1 MCSVSEARAA
11 DQVRRR
17 PRDRRRTIEAA
28 AAVAFAERGYHR
40 VAMQDVADA
49 VGITAAALYRHFD
62 NKYELFR
69 EIAMDLVAR
78 LTDASAAVEEGAD
91 RTPATARAEV
101 EAVLDAVS
109 GETIAMRSSGNIYR
123 WESRYLRPEDRR
135 ALAAEFTALRRR
147 LAEPA
152 ATLRPDLDPQ
162 TLDLVALAALSVIAS
177 VTAHRTPMA
186 VSSLQ
191 GLLRDAALRVLTDTP
206 GPAPTEPSA
215 GDGPVEDAV
224 RPGRRRDQLAQA
236 GIAAFARRGYHEA
249 SIEEIAAAVGITPS
263 GVYRHFSGKSEI
275 LRTACERA
283 AATLDAAA
291 EDALGRP
298 DPREALHSL
307 EAAYVRFAVEDR
319 DLMDVYTADVGALD
333 AEDQRRLRRL
343 QRAHVD
349 DWVELLGRLR
359 PDLDPRDLRF
369 LVHAGFN
376 VVADLSVALRRSPVP
391 DAKRWIGVVL
401 ETVLGV

>member
-1 MCSVSEARAA
+1 MSEARAA
-11 DQVRRR
+11 EPVRRR
-17 PRDRRRTIEAA
+17 PRDRRQTIEAA

-78 LTDASAAVEEGAD
+78 LTNATAAVTSPAD
-91 RTPATARAEV
+91 RTPGAARADA

-109 GETIAMRSSGNIYR
+109 GETVAMRSSGNIYR
-123 WESRYLRPEDRR
+123 WESRYLRPEDRK
-135 ALAAEFTALRRR
+135 ALAAEFTALRCR
-147 LAEPA
+147 LSEPA
-152 ATLRPDLDPQ
+152 ATLRPDLDPA

-186 VSSLQ
+186 VGPLQ
-191 GLLRDAALRVLTDTP
+191 TLLREAALRVLTDAP
-206 GPAPTEPSA
+206 GPAPSVSA
-215 GDGPVEDAV
+215 SGDGDAPDEAGQ
-224 RPGRRRDQLAQA
+224 PGRRRDQLAQA

-249 SIEEIAAAVGITPS
+249 SIEEIAAAVGLTPS

-291 EDALGRP
+291 EDALGHP
-298 DPREALHSL
+298 DPREALRSL

-333 AEDQRRLRRL
+333 PEDQRRLRRL

-349 DWVELLGRLR
+349 DWVELLERVR
-359 PDLDPRDLRF
+359 PGGDPRELRF

-376 VVADLSVALRRSPVP
+376 VVADLSVALRRSPGP
-391 DAKRWIGVVL
+391 EAKRWIGAVL
-401 ETVLGV
+401 ETVLGA

>member
-1 MCSVSEARAA
+1 MSEARAA

-17 PRDRRRTIEAA
+17 PRDRRQTIEAA

-78 LTDASAAVEEGAD
+78 LTDATAAVDEVAD
-91 RTPATARAEV
+91 RTPATARAEA
-101 EAVLDAVS
+101 ETVLDAVS

-147 LAEPA
+147 LAGPA
-152 ATLRPDLDPQ
+152 AMLRPDLDAH

-186 VSSLQ
+186 VASLQ
-191 GLLRDAALRVLTDTP
+191 GLLREAAMRVLTDTP
-206 GPAPTEPSA
+206 GPAPTASSPGDRPAEEPA
-215 GDGPVEDAV
+215 
-224 RPGRRRDQLAQA
+224 RPSRRRDQLAQA
-236 GIAAFARRGYHEA
+236 GIAAFARSGYHEA

-307 EAAYVRFAVEDR
+307 EAAYVRFAVDER

-359 PDLDPRDLRF
+359 ADLEPRDLRF

-376 VVADLSVALRRSPVP
+376 VVADLSVALRRSPAP
-391 DAKRWIGVVL
+391 EAKRWIGVVL

>member
-1 MCSVSEARAA
+1 MSEARAA

-17 PRDRRRTIEAA
+17 PRDRRQTIEAA

-78 LTDASAAVEEGAD
+78 LTDATAAVGEVSD
-91 RTPATARAEV
+91 RTPATARTEAA
-101 EAVLDAVS
+101 AVLDAVS
-109 GETIAMRSSGNIYR
+109 GETVAMRSSGNIYR

-152 ATLRPDLDPQ
+152 AMLRPDLDPP

-186 VSSLQ
+186 VASLQ
-191 GLLRDAALRVLTDTP
+191 ALLREAAMRVLTEAP
-206 GPAPTEPSA
+206 GPAPTAPAE
-215 GDGPVEDAV
+215 GHGQVEAAP
-224 RPGRRRDQLAQA
+224 PGRRRDQLAQA

-283 AATLDAAA
+283 AAALDAAA
-291 EDALGRP
+291 DDALGRP

-376 VVADLSVALRRSPVP
+376 VVADLSVALRRSPAP
-391 DAKRWIGVVL
+391 EAKRWIGAVL

>member
-1 MCSVSEARAA
+1 MSEARAA

-17 PRDRRRTIEAA
+17 PRDRRQTIEAA

-78 LTDASAAVEEGAD
+78 LTDATAAVEEEAD
-91 RTPATARAEV
+91 RTPTTARVEV
-101 EAVLDAVS
+101 EAVLDTVS

-123 WESRYLRPEDRR
+123 WESRYRRPEDRR
-135 ALAAEFTALRRR
+135 ALAAQFTALRRR

-191 GLLRDAALRVLTDTP
+191 RLLRDAALRVLTDTP
-206 GPAPTEPSA
+206 GPAPAA
-215 GDGPVEDAV
+215 GGGPVEEPV

-236 GIAAFARRGYHEA
+236 GIAAFARSGYHEA

-307 EAAYVRFAVEDR
+307 EAAYVRFAEEDR

-376 VVADLSVALRRSPVP
+376 VVADLSVALRRSPTP
-391 DAKRWIGVVL
+391 EAKRWIGAVL

>member
-1 MCSVSEARAA
+1 MSEARAA

-17 PRDRRRTIEAA
+17 PRDRRQTIEAA

-78 LTDASAAVEEGAD
+78 LTDATAAVGEVSD
-91 RTPATARAEV
+91 RTPATARTEAA
-101 EAVLDAVS
+101 AVLDAVS
-109 GETIAMRSSGNIYR
+109 GETVAMRSSGNIYR

-152 ATLRPDLDPQ
+152 AMLRPDLDPP

-186 VSSLQ
+186 VASLQ
-191 GLLRDAALRVLTDTP
+191 ALLREAAMRVLTEAP
-206 GPAPTEPSA
+206 GPAPTAPAE
-215 GDGPVEDAV
+215 GHGPVEAAP
-224 RPGRRRDQLAQA
+224 PGRRRDQLAQA

-283 AATLDAAA
+283 AAALDAAA
-291 EDALGRP
+291 DDALGRP

-376 VVADLSVALRRSPVP
+376 VVADLSVALRRSPAP
-391 DAKRWIGVVL
+391 EAKRWIGAVL

>member
-1 MCSVSEARAA
+1 MSEARAA

-17 PRDRRRTIEAA
+17 PRDRRQTIEAA

-78 LTDASAAVEEGAD
+78 LTDATAAVEEEAD
-91 RTPATARAEV
+91 RTPTTARVEV
-101 EAVLDAVS
+101 EAVLDTVS

-135 ALAAEFTALRRR
+135 ALAAQFTALRRR

-191 GLLRDAALRVLTDTP
+191 RLLRDAALRVLTDTP
-206 GPAPTEPSA
+206 GPAPAA
-215 GDGPVEDAV
+215 GGGPVEEPV

-236 GIAAFARRGYHEA
+236 GIAAFARSGYHEA

-307 EAAYVRFAVEDR
+307 EAAYVRFAEEDR

-376 VVADLSVALRRSPVP
+376 VVADLSVALRRSPTP
-391 DAKRWIGVVL
+391 EAKRWIGAVL